1 MSKSPPDTRAQATAE
16 AAMRAVGGKAG
27 DKDEM
32 PEVDCAT
39 FALSLATSALVHLGE
54 QPDAPGFE
62 GTGEVQLPL
71 ARQTIDI
78 MAMLRDKTR
87 GNLTVEESLLIDS
100 LLYDLRMRYVEKAK

>member
-16 AAMRAVGGKAG
+16 AAMRAVGDKAS

-32 PEVDCAT
+32 PEVDFAT
-39 FALSLATSALVHLGE
+39 FALSLASSALVHLGE
-54 QPDAPGFE
+54 EPGPDGE

-87 GNLTVEESLLIDS
+87 GNLSVEESRLIDS

>member
-16 AAMRAVGGKAG
+16 AAMRAVGDKAS

-32 PEVDCAT
+32 PEVDFAT

-54 QPDAPGFE
+54 QPGPDSE

-87 GNLTVEESLLIDS
+87 GNLSVEESQLIDS

>member
-16 AAMRAVGGKAG
+16 AAMQAVKAG
-27 DKDEM
+27 DSDQM
-32 PEVDCAT
+32 PEVDFAT
-39 FALSLATSALVHLGE
+39 FALSLASSALVHLGE
-54 QPDAPGFE
+54 EPGPDAE

-87 GNLTVEESLLIDS
+87 GNLSVEESRLIDS